1 MPGRPEFLKIT
12 YAVGLSAFL
21 GYRTWK
27 VVVGSRKCVIQTGR
41 KTVLGNRNVTNS
53 GRCFLCKTARG
64 TVLQRLAG

>member
-27 VVVGSRKCVIQTGR
+27 VVVGSRKCEQQE
-41 KTVLGNRNVTNS
+41 K
-53 GRCFLCKTARG
+53 
-64 TVLQRLAG
+64 